1 MHKKQN
7 FKKETKM
14 KNIIKPDAVDNK
26 EVVQPET
33 NDKKA
38 EFEALISGKYKDL
51 FSEKVKEIISKRLKG
66 TEDAKS
72 KLAKYEEVIEIVA
85 DKFGADKNDIDLI
98 KEKVNNGNEFAKEDN
113 KADENKNSDYE
124 NLKKEIDAFKQMME
138 QEKQNKEIKQQLD
151 NWYNQS
157 EEIAKE
163 YPDFDLE
170 GEIENEKFTELLR
183 KGVDMKTAYQ
193 VAHLDDI
200 LSAKTDT
207 SKDEERLLSQK
218 RRPVENGLSAQSPAI
233 IKTDV
238 SKLTPEQRALIAKR
252 VAMGEKITF

>member
-1 MHKKQN
+1 
-7 FKKETKM
+7 M

-66 TEDAKS
+66 AEDAKS

-85 DKFGADKNDIDLI
+85 DKFGADKNDIELI
-98 KEKVNNGNEFAKEDN
+98 KEKVKNGNEFAKEDN

-138 QEKQNKEIKQQLD
+138 QEKQNKGKGNAANTCKLHGKAQ
-151 NWYNQS
+151 
-157 EEIAKE
+157 
-163 YPDFDLE
+163 
-170 GEIENEKFTELLR
+170 FTAFFT
-183 KGVDMKTAYQ
+183 KPT
-193 VAHLDDI
+193 
-200 LSAKTDT
+200 
-207 SKDEERLLSQK
+207 
-218 RRPVENGLSAQSPAI
+218 
-233 IKTDV
+233 
-238 SKLTPEQRALIAKR
+238 
-252 VAMGEKITF
+252 

>member
-1 MHKKQN
+1 
-7 FKKETKM
+7 M

-26 EVVQPET
+26 EIVQPET

-66 TEDAKS
+66 AEDAKN

>member
-1 MHKKQN
+1 
-7 FKKETKM
+7 M
-14 KNIIKPDAVDNK
+14 KNIIKPDAADKK
-26 EVVQPET
+26 EIIQPDA

-38 EFEALISGKYKDL
+38 EFEALIGGEYKDL

-66 TEDAKS
+66 TDDIKS
-72 KLAKYEEVIEIVA
+72 KLAKYEQVIELVA
-85 DKFGADKNDIDLI
+85 NKFGIDKNDIDVI
-98 KEKVNNGNEFAKEDN
+98 KEKVENSTSTEPKDKTPDN
-113 KADENKNSDYE
+113 KNAEYE
-124 NLKKEIDAFKQMME
+124 TLKKEIDAFKQMME

-163 YPDFDLE
+163 YPDFDLDS
-170 GEIENEKFTELLR
+170 EIENEKFVDLLR

-193 VAHLDDI
+193 VAHLEDI
-200 LSAKTDT
+200 MSAKVN
-207 SKDEERLLSQK
+207 SSNDEERLLSQK

-252 VAMGEKITF
+252 AAMGETITF

>member
-26 EVVQPET
+26 EIVQPET

-66 TEDAKS
+66 AEDAKN

-98 KEKVNNGNEFAKEDN
+98 
-113 KADENKNSDYE
+113 
-124 NLKKEIDAFKQMME
+124 
-138 QEKQNKEIKQQLD
+138 
-151 NWYNQS
+151 
-157 EEIAKE
+157 
-163 YPDFDLE
+163 
-170 GEIENEKFTELLR
+170 
-183 KGVDMKTAYQ
+183 
-193 VAHLDDI
+193 
-200 LSAKTDT
+200 
-207 SKDEERLLSQK
+207 
-218 RRPVENGLSAQSPAI
+218 
-233 IKTDV
+233 
-238 SKLTPEQRALIAKR
+238 TP
-252 VAMGEKITF
+252 

>member
-1 MHKKQN
+1 
-7 FKKETKM
+7 M
-14 KNIIKPDAVDNK
+14 KNIIKPDAADKK
-26 EVVQPET
+26 EIIQPDA

-38 EFEALISGKYKDL
+38 EFEALIGGEYKDL

-66 TEDAKS
+66 TDDIKS
-72 KLAKYEEVIEIVA
+72 KLAKYEQVIELVA

-163 YPDFDLE
+163 YPDFDLD
-170 GEIENEKFTELLR
+170 GEIENEKFVDLLR

-193 VAHLDDI
+193 VAHLEDI
-200 LSAKTDT
+200 MSAKVNS

-252 VAMGEKITF
+252 AAMGETITF